1 MTTSTYSPL
10 LQAPYGQTSLYGQQ
24 SPYGAPGVDQST
36 PFQQSSPWTQYGPQS
51 VEQIMPTIQ
60 LITHQLANAQQCVW
74 TAQYLFAQVVPQI
87 AQIQQ
92 PQTLPFGQFGQFGQ
106 YGQPFGPFG
115 QRPLPRQYQMA
126 W

>member
-10 LQAPYGQTSLYGQQ
+10 LQAPYGQTSVYGQQ
-24 SPYGAPGVDQST
+24 SPYGAPGFDQSAS
-36 PFQQSSPWTQYGPQS
+36 FQQFSPGTLYGPQS
-51 VEQIMPTIQ
+51 AEQIMPTIA
-60 LITHQLANAQQCVW
+60 LITHQLANAQQCIW

-92 PQTLPFGQFGQFGQ
+92 VQTLPFGQFGQ
-106 YGQPFGPFG
+106 PFGTFG
-115 QRPLPRQYQMA
+115 QRQLPRQYQMA

>member
-24 SPYGAPGVDQST
+24 GQYGSPGFEQSV
-36 PFQQSSPWTQYGPQS
+36 PFQQFSPWTPYGPQS
-51 VEQIMPTIQ
+51 AEQIMPTIQ
-60 LITHQLANAQQCVW
+60 LITHQLANAQQCIW

-87 AQIQQ
+87 AQTQHLLTQ
-92 PQTLPFGQFGQFGQ
+92 PFGQFGQ
-106 YGQPFGPFG
+106 PFGAFG
-115 QRPLPRQYQMA
+115 QRQLPRQYQMA